1 MMQKAWWTQ
10 AKRESFLR
18 ECRCDYRPVLRLQ
31 ARCSAE
37 YAYLK
42 DALSQPNATW
52 KLHEFGDERAMRT
65 SSVDAISG

>member
-1 MMQKAWWTQ
+1 MVNASQAWIFSENAAAITGVQ
-10 AKRESFLR
+10 F
-18 ECRCDYRPVLRLQ
+18 YRLQ

-52 KLHEFGDERAMRT
+52 KLHEFGDERAMRP